1 MKNLLI
7 LLFSLFTGS
16 LVAQADAV
24 TKFFKSYVDD
34 DRFSTVYI
42 SPKMFQLVSK
52 IKINDMDADLQQLLK
67 NIQGLHILSTHVS
80 PKTFYKEAVSKIN
93 TKEYEELMKVRDEG
107 EDVLFLTKTDA
118 TGNKITE
125 LLMLVGGED
134 EFSLISFVGD
144 LDLEKIGRLGK
155 SLNIDGSE
163 HLEKLKRINHEVFFS
178 LTYLLIQFKCP
189 VHRSGTKSK

>member
-52 IKINDMDADLQQLLK
+52 IKINDMYADLQQLLK

-163 HLEKLKRINHEVFFS
+163 HLEKLKKN
-178 LTYLLIQFKCP
+178 
-189 VHRSGTKSK
+189 

>member
-52 IKINDMDADLQQLLK
+52 QQLLK

-118 TGNKITE
+118 TGNKISE

-163 HLEKLKRINHEVFFS
+163 HLEKLKKN
-178 LTYLLIQFKCP
+178 
-189 VHRSGTKSK
+189 

>member
-163 HLEKLKRINHEVFFS
+163 HLGKLKKN
-178 LTYLLIQFKCP
+178 
-189 VHRSGTKSK
+189 

>member
-163 HLEKLKRINHEVFFS
+163 HLEKLKKN
-178 LTYLLIQFKCP
+178 
-189 VHRSGTKSK
+189 

>member
-1 MKNLLI
+1 M
-7 LLFSLFTGS
+7 
-16 LVAQADAV
+16 
-24 TKFFKSYVDD
+24 
-34 DRFSTVYI
+34 
-42 SPKMFQLVSK
+42 
-52 IKINDMDADLQQLLK
+52 
-67 NIQGLHILSTHVS
+67 
-80 PKTFYKEAVSKIN
+80 
-93 TKEYEELMKVRDEG
+93 RDEG

-163 HLEKLKRINHEVFFS
+163 HLEKLKKN
-178 LTYLLIQFKCP
+178 
-189 VHRSGTKSK
+189 

>member
-42 SPKMFQLVSK
+42 SPRMFQLVSK

-163 HLEKLKRINHEVFFS
+163 HLEKLKKN
-178 LTYLLIQFKCP
+178 
-189 VHRSGTKSK
+189 

>member
-1 MKNLLI
+1 
-7 LLFSLFTGS
+7 
-16 LVAQADAV
+16 
-24 TKFFKSYVDD
+24 
-34 DRFSTVYI
+34 
-42 SPKMFQLVSK
+42 
-52 IKINDMDADLQQLLK
+52 MDADLQQLLK

-163 HLEKLKRINHEVFFS
+163 HLEKLKKN
-178 LTYLLIQFKCP
+178 
-189 VHRSGTKSK
+189 